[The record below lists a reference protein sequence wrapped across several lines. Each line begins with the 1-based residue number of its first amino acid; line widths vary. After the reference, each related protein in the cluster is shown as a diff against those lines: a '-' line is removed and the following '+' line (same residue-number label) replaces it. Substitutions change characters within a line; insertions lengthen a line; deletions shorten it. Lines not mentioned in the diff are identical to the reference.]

1 MKEMYAVFLFDSES
15 AGQARELLEDD
26 LVSRQS
32 ITLRDAKAL
41 GTAFEGLLV
50 VIEGDQTAIMRF
62 EEMVVDKGEKLAE
75 EDADRVLDLLRKEE
89 EDAAEGVG
97 FLFG

>member
-1 MKEMYAVFLFDSES
+1 MYAVFLFESES
-15 AGQARELLEDD
+15 VARARELLEDD

-32 ITLRDAKAL
+32 ITLRDPETL
-41 GTAFEGLLV
+41 GLDLKGLLV
-50 VIEGDQTAIMRF
+50 VIEGSEVAIKRF
-62 EEMVVDKGEKLAE
+62 EEISGEGVQKLAGN
-75 EDADRVLDLLRKEE
+75 DAERAYGLLKEEE